1 MMENLEAMMTAR
13 SVIVNARNTG
23 GFTLIELAV
32 VIIILGL
39 FVSFALPKFNDLG
52 DVNLK
57 STARDLSTTIRY
69 LYSEAAFKKTIY
81 KLVFD
86 TENNEYWVEI
96 LNGNEYEVSTDPFL
110 RKKQL
115 SSNVFIKDV
124 ITERTLGK
132 PKSENTEFIL
142 FLPTG
147 FVEPAVIH
155 LGGTNGS
162 FYTLATNPYTGST
175 KIYDDYR
182 DILIKQNDQQN
193 NNF

>member
-1 MMENLEAMMTAR
+1 MMEYLEVTMTAR
-13 SVIVNARNTG
+13 SVNVNVRNNR

-32 VIIILGL
+32 VIIIIGL
-39 FVSFALPKFNDLG
+39 FVALALPKFKDLG

-57 STARDLSTTIRY
+57 STARDISTTIRY
-69 LYSEAAFKKTIY
+69 LYSEAAFKKSIY

-86 TENNEYWVEI
+86 TENNEYWVEV

-124 ITERTLGK
+124 TTQRTLGK
-132 PKSENTEFIL
+132 PNSDNTEFIL

-155 LGGTNGS
+155 LGNTNGS
-162 FYTLATNPYTGST
+162 FYTVATNPYTGT
-175 KIYDDYR
+175 TNIYDDYR
-182 DILIKQNDQQN
+182 DIMIKQNDQQGN
-193 NNF
+193 